1 MSYFAVFINT
11 KFISIYSYLIL
22 SLLFEIMI
30 NLLKNNLIVK
40 FLEKK
45 TSPWVQG

>member
-22 SLLFEIMI
+22 YLLFEIMI
-30 NLLKNNLIVK
+30 NLLKNNLIAK
-40 FLEKK
+40 FLEQK
-45 TSPWVQG
+45 TSDWA